1 MGSHPKYIC
10 LISLFCF
17 SPLCILKC
25 PKELAQK
32 DASESHQDER
42 KDEIEAVAAERE
54 RGDGV

>member
-17 SPLCILKC
+17 SPLCILKY

-32 DASESHQDER
+32 DASESHQDET
-42 KDEIEAVAAERE
+42 KVEIEAVPAEMG
-54 RGDGV
+54 GDGI